1 MSILVRSIGIT
12 LAVIVVLAV
21 VVIAVYM
28 VRRSRE
34 KARGLRV
41 KKSSATQNSI
51 TNLEPRHK
59 PNAIAASPERDHVK
73 RESFTSSSVMQ
84 QSSKKRL
91 AVLSTFGAGVLAL
104 LASKLYFLQIVT
116 RDDLQSAAERNKYKT
131 ISTPAPRGLIYDADG
146 VVLVDN
152 RAVSVVLAD
161 ASVLKSADI
170 VKRLSVVL
178 GIPIAVVRRR
188 IADTSTGAQG
198 KRVVASDISFTQE
211 AYIREHIDA
220 FGGISIEK
228 RTIRSYP
235 YKALAA
241 HVLGYTGKVSQE
253 DLKTVAHNRHVELG
267 DDVGKNG
274 VEYTYD
280 QILAGEHGRRRVI
293 ADTNGTVVGVVSDTA
308 PVQGSDLYL
317 TIKAPLQ
324 YVADAALAQTI
335 APRGVIGEGHG
346 VAGAAVLLD
355 MADGGIVALSSY
367 PTYNPET
374 FIGGISREVW
384 DVYSSQT
391 SHYPLLNRAVSGTYP
406 AASTFKTFTGLAGLK
421 YGLADFH
428 KTWHCT
434 GAWDGFHS
442 GNVQHCWL
450 RTGHGYI
457 GLRRGIIQSCDVVF
471 YEIALNFFYAGH
483 SRGGTLSDE
492 ALQEEIG
499 RYNFGKKTGIDLPAE
514 EVGRIPTP
522 EWKRKHWRDVPTEGV
537 WRGGDLTNMV
547 IGQGDVLITPIQLAV
562 AYGAVATGHIVRPH
576 VLKQVKNGR
585 DVAAV
590 SKELE
595 IIDTP
600 DVNAEHL
607 EGIKSALN
615 AVASATPL
623 LRTAYVKE
631 GINPDSIACKTGT
644 AQVKG
649 SKDFGWIACYY
660 PSNQPRYVCTVIIE
674 QGGGGAATAGP
685 VSAKIL
691 SALQKYEHGN
701 LKEVEAI
708 EPSSGRSVKLASVS
722 TARND

>member
-91 AVLSTFGAGVLAL
+91 AVLSAFGAGVLAL

-178 GIPIAVVRRR
+178 GIPLAVVRRR

-374 FIGGISREVW
+374 
-384 DVYSSQT
+384 
-391 SHYPLLNRAVSGTYP
+391 
-406 AASTFKTFTGLAGLK
+406 
-421 YGLADFH
+421 
-428 KTWHCT
+428 
-434 GAWDGFHS
+434 
-442 GNVQHCWL
+442 
-450 RTGHGYI
+450 
-457 GLRRGIIQSCDVVF
+457 
-471 YEIALNFFYAGH
+471 
-483 SRGGTLSDE
+483 
-492 ALQEEIG
+492 
-499 RYNFGKKTGIDLPAE
+499 
-514 EVGRIPTP
+514 
-522 EWKRKHWRDVPTEGV
+522 
-537 WRGGDLTNMV
+537 
-547 IGQGDVLITPIQLAV
+547 
-562 AYGAVATGHIVRPH
+562 
-576 VLKQVKNGR
+576 
-585 DVAAV
+585 
-590 SKELE
+590 
-595 IIDTP
+595 
-600 DVNAEHL
+600 
-607 EGIKSALN
+607 
-615 AVASATPL
+615 
-623 LRTAYVKE
+623 
-631 GINPDSIACKTGT
+631 
-644 AQVKG
+644 
-649 SKDFGWIACYY
+649 
-660 PSNQPRYVCTVIIE
+660 
-674 QGGGGAATAGP
+674 
-685 VSAKIL
+685 L
-691 SALQKYEHGN
+691 SAAFHVKCGMCIR
-701 LKEVEAI
+701 LKRRI
-708 EPSSGRSVKLASVS
+708 ILY
-722 TARND
+722 

>member
-1 MSILVRSIGIT
+1 MSILLRSIIIT
-12 LAVIVVLAV
+12 LVVIFLLASAVIVVFML
-21 VVIAVYM
+21 
-28 VRRSRE
+28 RRSRE
-34 KARGLRV
+34 KARGLLV

-51 TNLEPRHK
+51 TNLEPRRK

-73 RESFTSSSVMQ
+73 RDSFASSAEQ
-84 QSSKKRL
+84 QSSRKRL
-91 AVLSTFGAGVLAL
+91 GVLAAFGTGVLAL

-146 VVLVDN
+146 VVLVNN

-178 GIPIAVVRRR
+178 GIPLAVVRRR

-198 KRVVASDISFTQE
+198 KRVVASDISFPQE

-428 KTWHCT
+428 KTWNCT

-483 SRGGTLSDE
+483 SRGGSLSDE

-514 EVGRIPTP
+514 EIGRIPTP

-649 SKDFGWIACYY
+649 SKDFAWIACYY
-660 PSNQPRYVCTVIIE
+660 PSNHPRYVCTVIIE
-674 QGGGGAATAGP
+674 QGGGGTATAGP

-722 TARND
+722 AARND